1 MYLVLLYLPPSL
13 HPSSFSVY
21 FPQTSQI
28 QFLEKASTG
37 PCVGAIP
44 KGPHTLHRNIIKS
57 LIQNM
62 RIKLSSNAALHY
74 TVLYSTI
81 YRYSNHHDK

>member
-44 KGPHTLHRNIIKS
+44 KGPHTLCRDQMTPLSLLYIK
-57 LIQNM
+57 
-62 RIKLSSNAALHY
+62 
-74 TVLYSTI
+74 VL
-81 YRYSNHHDK
+81 